1 MKTTIYLMAS
11 LLLCGAAFSGCSDDD
26 DASISGQMPPKLI
39 SIIPKAASSG
49 ETAIISGVY
58 FSENIAEN
66 EVTVNGA
73 KAEVTAAA
81 TNRLVVTLPDNP
93 DGTYPVKV
101 TVRGQSVEGLKITY
115 APGRK
120 IELAVLQCMPSMAY
134 VGDEIKIIGQCF
146 SSVASE
152 NKVTINGAE
161 AVVKEASA
169 NMLTIVVPDTQEG
182 TYPVSVTVGGK
193 TATGSSFTYGHIVRL
208 TALTLTPETG
218 HAGDAVVIEGEGFGA
233 TPADNLVT
241 VNGKKA
247 EVTEVT
253 KTSLTV
259 VMPENPA
266 GTYPVVITVGESTV
280 DNKSF
285 TYINDDVLTVTT
297 IAGSGTAD
305 VVEGIGKA
313 AAIRSPQGI
322 AMAADGSLWIC
333 LQNSK
338 GLMRM
343 APDFSVKKVEVTGAD
358 LNAPWGCVFDK
369 EGKLVVANKANHTV
383 IRVASDGSATP
394 VLTADDWKGPMGVAV
409 GSDGALYVADRD
421 AKAIRKIGTDGKLAQ
436 SFDMSDCKQGP
447 CGVAVDQRGNVYV
460 INGGDYTMY
469 MFKPDGTRSVLMG
482 DGVKPT
488 ADTWSDGEPG
498 NPLSATTG
506 QSFALHID
514 SDGIMY
520 ITDLMAFVVRTLT
533 PDASG
538 DYTKGT
544 VSTVAGVP
552 FVKGKADGV
561 ADAATFNQLGGI
573 VSHDGKIYV
582 ADNANHMIRLI
593 SKK

>member
-1 MKTTIYLMAS
+1 MAS

-66 EVTVNGA
+66 EVTVNGV

-358 LNAPWGCVFDK
+358 LNAPWGCAFDK

-383 IRVASDGSATP
+383 IRVAADGSATP

-447 CGVAVDQRGNVYV
+447 CGVAVDQRGNVYA

-544 VSTVAGVP
+544 VSTIAGVP